1 MLETDFKTEKLHK
14 ENYVLKLMHKAIS
27 EHSQWHE
34 HSSQIAFKVYNKP
47 IIYIYIY
54 IWLGLRNGN
63 LEIVVF
69 KAKKIHII

>member
-27 EHSQWHE
+27 EHSQCHE

-54 IWLGLRNGN
+54 IFG
-63 LEIVVF
+63 
-69 KAKKIHII
+69 